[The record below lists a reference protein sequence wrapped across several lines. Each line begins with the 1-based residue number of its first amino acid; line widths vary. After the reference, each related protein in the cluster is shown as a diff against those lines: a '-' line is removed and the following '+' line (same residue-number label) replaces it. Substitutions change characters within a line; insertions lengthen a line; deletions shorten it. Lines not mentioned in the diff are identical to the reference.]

1 MAISKQTRK
10 LLDERL
16 KMLDTLRHK
25 FGREF
30 GDANNPDTICSKC
43 GFQRDHKLHNE
54 RWKVQCWESEAGWGQ
69 SSMGISYFDSKAKAD
84 AYVLDYNKDNTAKTV
99 PSCYFYADSPEQ
111 V

>member
-16 KMLDTLRHK
+16 QMLDTLRHK

-30 GDANNPDTICSKC
+30 SEPNNPDTICNKC
-43 GFQRDHKLHNE
+43 GFRRDHKLHAE
-54 RWKVQCWESEAGWGQ
+54 RWKVQCWESESGWGT
-69 SSMGISYFDSKAKAD
+69 SSMGISYFDTEAKAD
-84 AYVLDYNKDNTAKTV
+84 AYVLDYNKDNTKKTV
-99 PSCYFYADSPEQ
+99 PSVYFYADSPVQ